1 MLNSDVIFMGIKWRK
16 IVIREW
22 DVVLVMMGMCYIW
35 EEKKEIL
42 LDGNIQIFVNKMK
55 SNILICR
62 IYLALLQTE
71 PFAIT

>member
-55 SNILICR
+55 MECSQKEGNGM
-62 IYLALLQTE
+62 LLME
-71 PFAIT
+71 